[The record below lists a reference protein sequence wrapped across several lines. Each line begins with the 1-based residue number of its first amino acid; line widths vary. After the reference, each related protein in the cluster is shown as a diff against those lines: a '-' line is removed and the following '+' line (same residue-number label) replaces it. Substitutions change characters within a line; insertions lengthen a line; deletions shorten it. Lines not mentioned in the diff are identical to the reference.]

1 MDISGGSMAT
11 SINNTLDNISKM
23 GSNISSRM
31 DEISQLTNSSDQQAA
46 MIELN
51 FQIGQYNAMM
61 EMVSSLTKNLTDSI
75 KSIAQKV

>member
-23 GSNISSRM
+23 GSDISSRM